1 MIGLHMI
8 AEHLFVCFYGE
19 RFISNCD
26 MLCCCALNGMKG
38 LWGRDYVLL

>member
-8 AEHLFVCFYGE
+8 SEHLFLCFYGE
-19 RFISNCD
+19 RFISNYD
-26 MLCCCALNGMKG
+26 VLCCCALNGMKG